1 MRNSKEEGEAEQSKR
16 KETDGTETRDNVSL
30 SPQQSLNFADM
41 MSLCDQVRAVS
52 CCLVPC
58 CADRSVG
65 ERTNNLSPGLA
76 LNPNGA
82 PQQALP
88 LVSGRAGWPPAPDP
102 CEAEP
107 KAVQGSPGLIPSQA
121 HRREL
126 DPIEPGQ
133 VAVA

>member
-1 MRNSKEEGEAEQSKR
+1 ML
-16 KETDGTETRDNVSL
+16 V
-30 SPQQSLNFADM
+30 
-41 MSLCDQVRAVS
+41 V
-52 CCLVPC
+52 VPC

-65 ERTNNLSPGLA
+65 ERANNLSTGLA

-102 CEAEP
+102 CEAES
-107 KAVQGSPGLIPSQA
+107 KAVQGLPGLIPSQA
-121 HRREL
+121 RPCEL
-126 DPIEPGQ
+126 GPIEPGQ